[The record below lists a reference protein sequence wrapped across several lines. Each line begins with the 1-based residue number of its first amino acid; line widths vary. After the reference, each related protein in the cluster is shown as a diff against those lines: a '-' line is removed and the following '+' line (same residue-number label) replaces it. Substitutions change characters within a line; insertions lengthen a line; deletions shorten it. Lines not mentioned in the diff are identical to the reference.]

1 MRVIECDVC
10 GQALSAANDEELV
23 EIARRHMEER
33 HSGEGYDDA
42 ARVASTHTRRRTADA
57 LPGPAGLGAVRP
69 KAARPQS

>member
-33 HSGEGYDDA
+33 HSGAAFDA
-42 ARVASTHTRRRTADA
+42 ARVREQAYDA
-57 LPGPAGLGAVRP
+57 TD
-69 KAARPQS
+69 S